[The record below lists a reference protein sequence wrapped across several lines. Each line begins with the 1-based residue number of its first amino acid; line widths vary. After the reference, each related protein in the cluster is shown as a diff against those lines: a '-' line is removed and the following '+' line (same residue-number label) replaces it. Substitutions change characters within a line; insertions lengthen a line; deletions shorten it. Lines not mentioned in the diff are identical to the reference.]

1 MHSHS
6 PLAWTVQFPLLTNP
20 NILKSWLKAMG
31 LTYLVC
37 MVILVP
43 LFVGIPTL
51 VLMVIKTSVAL
62 FKHFSA
68 SAPDVHFLGKA
79 VSGEA
84 QSKILNEI
92 IWLCI
97 FTVLIIFFG
106 VIFGSVAFL
115 LMYLRLHNKDSW
127 LVSTVVCVT
136 VVFATYFIFQEA
148 LKMQLYEGVF
158 PGMISEW
165 LDY

>member
-1 MHSHS
+1 MSKS
-6 PLAWTVQFPLLTNP
+6 GYELLFDLLILATLVFFVAKAFTLTGG
-20 NILKSWLKAMG
+20 AG
-31 LTYLVC
+31 R
-37 MVILVP
+37 VP

-51 VLMVIKTSVAL
+51 VLMAIKTSVAL

-68 SAPDVHFLGKA
+68 SAPDVRFLGKA
-79 VSGEA
+79 GSGEA

-127 LVSTVVCVT
+127 LVSTVVCAA